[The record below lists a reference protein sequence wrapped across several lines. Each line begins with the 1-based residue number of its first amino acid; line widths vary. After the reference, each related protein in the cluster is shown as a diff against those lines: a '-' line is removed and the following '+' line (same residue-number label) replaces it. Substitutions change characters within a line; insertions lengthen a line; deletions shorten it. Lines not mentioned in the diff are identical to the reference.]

1 MHSRLEIL
9 LRSYC
14 NLINIEA
21 KTMVEMTRKELLPA
35 VSDYSQLLSN
45 TVLSKKSVCESIDCT
60 YEAETLTEI
69 STLSAKAYAQV
80 KSLEK
85 ALSGAK
91 KADSAAKLSVYYKDK
106 VLPVME
112 KLRGFVDKLENLV
125 SADYW
130 PIPTYG
136 DLLFSI

>member
-1 MHSRLEIL
+1 
-9 LRSYC
+9 
-14 NLINIEA
+14 
-21 KTMVEMTRKELLPA
+21 MVEMTRKELLPA
-35 VSDYSQLLSN
+35 VSEYSQLLSS
-45 TVLSKKSVCESIDCT
+45 TALSKKSVCEAIDCA
-60 YEAETLTEI
+60 YETETLTEI
-69 STLSAKAYAQV
+69 SKLSASAYAQV
-80 KSLEK
+80 KALEK

-91 KADSAAKLSVYYKDK
+91 KADGAAKLSVYYKDK

-125 SADYW
+125 SEDYW